1 MPIRFHCENCKKKIK
16 APENSGGKYGSCPY
30 CNHRCYIPRPRLED
44 EDDLKLAPVD
54 EKDETQYEELMAETR
69 NITLNILQQRQKP
82 DVPVPG
88 AEINE
93 KELIKNIIVYL
104 RQMADGQLNAAQK
117 TVDRITPHR
126 DLAIEILD
134 RIAASE
140 IPEPELADIAPPVLN
155 RLIKNLRTRMS

>member
-1 MPIRFHCENCKKKIK
+1 MPIRFHCENCKRKIK
-16 APENSGGKYGSCPY
+16 APDDSGGKYGSCPY

-44 EDDLKLAPVD
+44 ENDLRLAPVD
-54 EKDETQYEELMAETR
+54 EKAETQYEELMAETR
-69 NITLNILQQRQKP
+69 SITLNILQQRQKP
-82 DVPVPG
+82 DAPG
-88 AEINE
+88 PGVEINE
-93 KELIKNIIVYL
+93 KELIKNIIIYL

-126 DLAIEILD
+126 DQAIEILD

-140 IPEPELADIAPPVLN
+140 IPEPELADIAPPILN